1 MVRKGYQKKR
11 NFALVSKRCITLVCN
26 DGNKK
31 IHIKTDILGTFLNTI
46 FEQKSVLWEYF
57 VGALLDAKIMHG
69 FETSAK
75 FSFF

>member
-1 MVRKGYQKKR
+1 
-11 NFALVSKRCITLVCN
+11 VCN

-31 IHIKTDILGTFLNTI
+31 IHTKTDILGTFLKTI